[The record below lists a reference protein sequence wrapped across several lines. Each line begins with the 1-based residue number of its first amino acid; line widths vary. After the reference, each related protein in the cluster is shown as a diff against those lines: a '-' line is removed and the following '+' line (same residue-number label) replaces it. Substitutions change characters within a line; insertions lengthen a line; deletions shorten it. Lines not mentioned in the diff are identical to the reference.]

1 MLIEL
6 IRDNRKIVDRITPTQ
21 VTTYLYQLHDNKH
34 YVLLN
39 LLGVLCVCEDIAI
52 TNNQIQ
58 IAKELLE
65 KHKVCRNNNLYVW
78 WFNTFMCEHFLED
91 INPLCWVTD
100 TPVLD
105 FWWHLPWVS
114 KQGRIL
120 LLACFV
126 TYMQWIHQIHPW
138 YNNCWLLGGKHGG
151 WVVSIHILAY
161 KHWWGSSPGSSM
173 LSYSMWQ
180 DKRSTDWSKPAQ
192 LWWLNT

>member
-65 KHKVCRNNNLYVW
+65 KHKVCRNNNLYV
-78 WFNTFMCEHFLED
+78 
-91 INPLCWVTD
+91 
-100 TPVLD
+100 
-105 FWWHLPWVS
+105 
-114 KQGRIL
+114 
-120 LLACFV
+120 
-126 TYMQWIHQIHPW
+126 
-138 YNNCWLLGGKHGG
+138 
-151 WVVSIHILAY
+151 
-161 KHWWGSSPGSSM
+161 
-173 LSYSMWQ
+173 
-180 DKRSTDWSKPAQ
+180 
-192 LWWLNT
+192 